1 MKKVRLYHP
10 RTKRVK
16 HANRRDAKILI
27 ALGWVESDEASVVP
41 APIVIEDP
49 VREPIEEMV
58 EPEPEPV
65 ADTEPEADPD
75 DTPKRKRTYRRR
87 DLTADEE

>member
-27 ALGWVESDEASVVP
+27 ALGWEERDEVSAIP

-58 EPEPEPV
+58 ELEPEPV
-65 ADTEPEADPD
+65 VDVELEADPD
-75 DTPKRKRTYRRR
+75 DKPKPKRTYRRR